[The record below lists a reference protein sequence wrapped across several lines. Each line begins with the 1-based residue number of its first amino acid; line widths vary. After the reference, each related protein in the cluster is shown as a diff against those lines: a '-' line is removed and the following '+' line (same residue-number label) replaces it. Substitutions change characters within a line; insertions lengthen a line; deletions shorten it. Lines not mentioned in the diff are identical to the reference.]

1 MPLSSAE
8 AIARFR
14 DAGYVILDVRAEHA
28 LAVEAIRLPHGDPFD
43 RLILAQALSE
53 PLILV
58 TRDRQLAAY
67 NHTII
72 NW

>member
-1 MPLSSAE
+1 MA
-8 AIARFR
+8 
-14 DAGYVILDVRAEHA
+14 VTAEHT
-28 LAVEAIRLPHGDPFD
+28 LAVESLQLDHEDPFD

-67 NHTII
+67 SDTII
-72 NW
+72 SW